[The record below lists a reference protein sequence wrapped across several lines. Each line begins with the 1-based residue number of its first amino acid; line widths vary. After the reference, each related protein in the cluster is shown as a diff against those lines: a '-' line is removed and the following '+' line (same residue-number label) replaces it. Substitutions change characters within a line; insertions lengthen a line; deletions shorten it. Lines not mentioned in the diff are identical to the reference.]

1 MQVLPVTGVTI
12 TTAVQGRS
20 KKITQQVLL
29 NIIIDTEPM
38 EGIFLVV
45 PHLATPMILGD
56 DWLTRTNVILDYQ
69 NHVIVFP
76 LWKKSISFQP
86 PSNDLGQG
94 KCSLISVTQ
103 RPQNVSRSTLEQNL
117 SNIFDTDAY
126 ISPSQWFDRQEV
138 ISTMN
143 WDTANQDL
151 VTDIRERIRSIESIS
166 SEEREQLLELLMDYR
181 HLFSDRPGLN
191 NLYTCRFNVSQDE
204 PFKVKPYPVPFAKRP
219 AVEHELARM
228 LDWGVVERCSSP
240 YNNPIICVN
249 KVNGSVR
256 LCLDARRV
264 NQIIQPMRDTSPP
277 MEELLAEFG
286 GKRYFTSL
294 DFSAGYWQIPLHPDV
309 RKYTAFVYNGRTYQF
324 CVVPFGLNIS
334 NTAFGQGLE
343 TILLQKIPE
352 EDDEE
357 SGLHIYVD
365 DMMVSS
371 TTFGGHI
378 KRLRHIFCKI
388 SKSGMT
394 LKLSKCE
401 FIRQSIKF
409 LGHIITSGG
418 MTLNPNKL
426 KAIHEFPSPRNKK
439 ELQSFIGFCN
449 FYRKF
454 SRHHASLVQP
464 LIRLTQKNIPW
475 SFGEEQLRQFNK
487 IKQSFTERFLAH
499 PDFNRDFYIQ
509 TDASKLGL
517 GAELFQVD
525 EHDER
530 QTIAFASRTLN
541 MAEQNYSITEME
553 LLSIVYACS
562 KFRIFILGHR
572 IHVITDHQ
580 ALTFLN
586 RCRLRNARLTRWTLQ
601 LQEYDLHIT
610 HCTGSSN
617 IMDVLSRNPVGRD
630 NQQPNP
636 INETYIYGINTKLV
650 NKDISKQ
657 QQCFSRVIEKQR
669 DDPKLRKLM
678 TELSSG
684 DEIATSVFEYYMLF
698 HGILFH
704 RKHVES
710 DDWQVCIPHQQIPT
724 LVNCIHEH
732 FGHVGPMH
740 KFT

>member
-1 MQVLPVTGVTI
+1 VGATLNHGPVSFFTSETTAPNSRDVNLPIARRPELEVKIFSISVIALLDSGASISAISEQLFLSLQQNFPEGQRLAVLPVTGVTI
-12 TTAVQGRS
+12 STAVQGRS
-20 KKITQQVLL
+20 KKVTQQVLL
-29 NIIIDTEPM
+29 NIIIDAEPV

-56 DWLTRTNVILDYQ
+56 DWLTRNQVILDYQ

-76 LWKKSISFQP
+76 SWKKSIAFQP
-86 PSNDLGQG
+86 LPNGVEQG

-103 RPQNVSRSTLEQNL
+103 RPQNVSRSTLEHCVSKVL
-117 SNIFDTDAY
+117 DTNAY
-126 ISPSQWFDRQEV
+126 LNSSQSVDRQEI

-143 WDTANQDL
+143 CDTSGQDL
-151 VTDIRERIRSIESIS
+151 VNDIRGRVRSIESIS
-166 SEEREQLLELLMDYR
+166 SEERERLLELLMDYR

-191 NLYTCRFNVSQDE
+191 NLYTCRFNVSKDE
-204 PFKVKPYPVPFAKRP
+204 PFKVKPYPVPFAKRL

-240 YNNPIICVN
+240 YSNPIICVN
-249 KVNGSVR
+249 KVDGSVR

-343 TILLQKIPE
+343 TILLQDIHE
-352 EDDEE
+352 EDDED

-371 TTFGGHI
+371 TTFSGHL

-394 LKLSKCE
+394 LKFSKCE
-401 FIRQSIKF
+401 FIRQSMKF
-409 LGHIITSGG
+409 LGHIITSDG

-426 KAIHEFPSPRNKK
+426 KAIHDLPTPRNKR

-454 SRHHASLVQP
+454 SRQHASLVQP
-464 LIRLTQKNIPW
+464 LIRLTQKDTPW
-475 SFGEEQLRQFNK
+475 SFGEEQRRQFSK

-517 GAELFQVD
+517 GAELFQLD
-525 EHDER
+525 QCGER

-562 KFRIFILGHR
+562 LEPA
-572 IHVITDHQ
+572 Q
-580 ALTFLN
+580 
-586 RCRLRNARLTRWTLQ
+586 
-601 LQEYDLHIT
+601 
-610 HCTGSSN
+610 
-617 IMDVLSRNPVGRD
+617 
-630 NQQPNP
+630 
-636 INETYIYGINTKLV
+636 
-650 NKDISKQ
+650 
-657 QQCFSRVIEKQR
+657 
-669 DDPKLRKLM
+669 
-678 TELSSG
+678 
-684 DEIATSVFEYYMLF
+684 
-698 HGILFH
+698 
-704 RKHVES
+704 
-710 DDWQVCIPHQQIPT
+710 
-724 LVNCIHEH
+724 
-732 FGHVGPMH
+732 
-740 KFT
+740 